1 LWSNEGLTFVHRA
14 MSDSSVEPGWLRWLR
29 RHNRRWGAARVTAAF
44 TAAACVASVA
54 AGYGI
59 AALAGV
65 DGRGVVALSAGLGA
79 LVLAPALGALL
90 VRLLGELE
98 RTNSQIGVLATHDDL
113 TGVSNRRHF
122 MLTAEREMARCR
134 RYDTD
139 GAVLPIDA
147 DHFRRVN
154 DTHGHLA
161 GDALLREMARAA
173 GRSLRQPDML
183 ARFGGEELAIFLPHT
198 DPLGALD
205 VAERVREQVGSLRLV
220 WQGRKVGTTV
230 SIGVA
235 ALGSGHGTLD
245 ALLRDADAA
254 LREAKQAGR
263 NCVRAA
269 PIQPRRSG
277 ETRPVTSR

>member
-1 LWSNEGLTFVHRA
+1 

-29 RHNRRWGAARVTAAF
+29 RQVRRSGAARATAAF
-44 TAAACVASVA
+44 TLLACLVVA
-54 AGYGI
+54 AIAFGV
-59 AALAGV
+59 AALA
-65 DGRGVVALSAGLGA
+65 DIENRATVALAAGVCA
-79 LVLAPALGALL
+79 LLLAPAIGALL
-90 VRLLGELE
+90 ARLVTELE
-98 RTNSQIGVLATHDDL
+98 RANSQIGVLATHDEL
-113 TGVSNRRHF
+113 TGVANRRHF

-139 GAVLPIDA
+139 GAVLLIDA

>member
-1 LWSNEGLTFVHRA
+1 
-14 MSDSSVEPGWLRWLR
+14 MSDSSPEHGWLRGFTRLVR
-29 RHNRRWGAARVTAAF
+29 RFGTARVNAALTAGACCVTGLVTQALLAAAGMGERWAAGAAA
-44 TAAACVASVA
+44 
-54 AGYGI
+54 GI
-59 AALAGV
+59 ATLA
-65 DGRGVVALSAGLGA
+65 VAPWLGA
-79 LVLAPALGALL
+79 ML
-90 VRLLGELE
+90 VRYAMLLDSS
-98 RTNSQIGVLATHDDL
+98 RSQLGVLATQDEL
-113 TGVSNRRHF
+113 TGVCNRRHF
-122 MLTAEREMARCR
+122 MAVAQREVARCR

-139 GAVLPIDA
+139 SAVLLIDA

-161 GDALLREMARAA
+161 GDALLREMARVTSRA
-173 GRSLRQPDML
+173 LRQPDML
-183 ARFGGEELAIFLPHT
+183 ARIGGEELAVFLPHT

-235 ALGSGHGTLD
+235 ALGSGHATLD
-245 ALLRDADAA
+245 ALIRDADAA
-254 LREAKQAGR
+254 LHEAKQAGR

>member
-1 LWSNEGLTFVHRA
+1 VVEWGPDIVHRA
-14 MSDSSVEPGWLRWLR
+14 MSDLSAEPGWLRWLR
-29 RHNRRWGAARVTAAF
+29 RLVRRSGAVRVTASLVVL
-44 TAAACVASVA
+44 ACVASVGLA
-54 AGYGI
+54 LGI

-65 DGRGVVALSAGLGA
+65 EGRGTIALAAGLGA
-79 LVLAPALGALL
+79 LALAPAVGALL
-90 VRLLGELE
+90 VRLVVELE
-98 RTNSQIGVLATHDDL
+98 RANSQIGVMATQDEL
-113 TGVSNRRHF
+113 TGVANRRHF
-122 MLTAEREMARCR
+122 IYTAEREMARCR

-139 GAVLPIDA
+139 GAVLLIDA
-147 DHFRRVN
+147 DHFRRIN

-173 GRSLRQPDML
+173 GRSLRQPDVL

-205 VAERVREQVGSLRLV
+205 VAERVREQVGALRLV

-235 ALGSGHGTLD
+235 ALGSGHATLD